1 MLASV
6 PAGGGSHAN
15 GSICSRRTKK
25 HDSLVVALAALC
37 GRPLPAIVRQLAP
50 TDTPGSR
57 SDNLKRD
64 SEMRVKQLTELEA
77 ALARMTDAEQRKH
90 RAAATAA
97 AATAAAATAAA
108 ATAAT
113 APTAGQRRPREDEP
127 EEEEEELEPQ
137 GLTLSEFKKLLPIER
152 ARRNPARLLFDHPH
166 VGGLVISISD
176 ASFTYFE
183 WGDPEE
189 EEEEDTTPTRWYA
202 EVR

>member
-1 MLASV
+1 
-6 PAGGGSHAN
+6 
-15 GSICSRRTKK
+15 
-25 HDSLVVALAALC
+25 
-37 GRPLPAIVRQLAP
+37 
-50 TDTPGSR
+50 
-57 SDNLKRD
+57 
-64 SEMRVKQLTELEA
+64 MRVKQLTELEA

-90 RAAATAA
+90 R
-97 AATAAAATAAA
+97 AA

-183 WGDPEE
+183 WDDPEE
-189 EEEEDTTPTRWYA
+189 EEEEDTTPTR
-202 EVR
+202 

>member
-50 TDTPGSR
+50 TDTPSSR

-90 RAAATAA
+90 RA

-152 ARRNPARLLFDHPH
+152 ARRNPAPVRPPARGRPRDLDLRRLLH
-166 VGGLVISISD
+166 VL
-176 ASFTYFE
+176 
-183 WGDPEE
+183 
-189 EEEEDTTPTRWYA
+189 
-202 EVR
+202 